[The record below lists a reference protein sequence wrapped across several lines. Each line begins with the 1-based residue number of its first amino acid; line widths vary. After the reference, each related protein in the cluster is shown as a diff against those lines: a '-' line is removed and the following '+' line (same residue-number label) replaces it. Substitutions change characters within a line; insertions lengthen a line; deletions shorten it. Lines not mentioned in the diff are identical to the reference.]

1 MLKPKPKAKV
11 LAKTAEREDYMEMR
25 KKLKEHIEKKTGGV
39 VCKFVTITK
48 RKAGAVFGSEEELQA
63 AMAAVNG
70 TKFMG
75 RTLELHGWVS
85 KAPGYLV
92 ERMEFQEKM
101 AEITD
106 KLMAHMEEKAPREAG
121 AVKEEAEEETQA
133 AMEPES
139 DGEGP
144 SDGGGGGSSTDGA
157 IDGGGGEGSAQ
168 RVADWPSWPPTF
180 CVTPEHH
187 PLCQGAHPSCI
198 QMGGPNPYRR

>member
-85 KAPGYLV
+85 KAPGYRR
-92 ERMEFQEKM
+92 E
-101 AEITD
+101 
-106 KLMAHMEEKAPREAG
+106 EAG
-121 AVKEEAEEETQA
+121 QDRRA
-133 AMEPES
+133 
-139 DGEGP
+139 
-144 SDGGGGGSSTDGA
+144 GG
-157 IDGGGGEGSAQ
+157 
-168 RVADWPSWPPTF
+168 V
-180 CVTPEHH
+180 C
-187 PLCQGAHPSCI
+187 
-198 QMGGPNPYRR
+198 